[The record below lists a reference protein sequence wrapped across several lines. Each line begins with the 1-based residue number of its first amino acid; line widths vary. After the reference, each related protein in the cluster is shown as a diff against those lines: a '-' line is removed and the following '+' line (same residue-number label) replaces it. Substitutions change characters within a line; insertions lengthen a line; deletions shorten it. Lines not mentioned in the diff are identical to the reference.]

1 MEESSA
7 RGVQTQ
13 ETLLSAGA
21 GDDPWAGY
29 PLGSVECVWLEHIM
43 TKERLDRSCDGSAL
57 GGFKVGGGEKCSA
70 RGDSSTGWGPGD

>member
-1 MEESSA
+1 M
-7 RGVQTQ
+7 
-13 ETLLSAGA
+13 
-21 GDDPWAGY
+21 
-29 PLGSVECVWLEHIM
+29 GSVECVWLEHIM